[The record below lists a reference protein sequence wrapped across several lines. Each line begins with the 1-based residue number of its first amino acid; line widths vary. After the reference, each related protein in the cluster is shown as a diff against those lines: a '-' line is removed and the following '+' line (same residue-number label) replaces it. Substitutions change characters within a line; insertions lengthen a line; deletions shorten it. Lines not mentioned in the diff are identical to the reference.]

1 MIKKLFKA
9 LQRSRSG
16 FVDTI
21 RSLAGR
27 SPSAE
32 DIESLEEDLLQS
44 DMGYDV
50 VQDILNVIKKS
61 SGEDFIHHVRDL
73 LLDRLP
79 SNQNVNI
86 IEPPVAMLIMGVNGS
101 GKTTST
107 AKLASFYKQMGHSIT
122 LIAAD
127 TYRAAAVDQL
137 RKWSERVDCKLI
149 CNEETSEPVSVI
161 FDGLESARASKSDIA
176 IIDTSGRLHTNK
188 NLMMEL
194 EKMYRV
200 IEKRFT
206 DFQIQSLIAL
216 DATMG
221 QNSISQAREFQAD
234 RKLDGVVLT
243 KLDGTA
249 KGGIIFPLYAKLNIP
264 VKFVGLGEGLTDLE
278 VFDKVQY
285 VNGLLGL
292 ENKLNGK

>member
-21 RSLAGR
+21 RSFAGKN
-27 SPSAE
+27 PSAE
-32 DIESLEEDLLQS
+32 DMESLEEDLLQS

-50 VQDILNVIKKS
+50 VQDVLDVLKRS
-61 SGEDFIHHVRDL
+61 SGKEFIHDVREL
-73 LLDRLP
+73 LLHRLP
-79 SNQNVNI
+79 SNQDVTM
-86 IEPPVAMLIMGVNGS
+86 IEKPVAMLIMGVNGS
-101 GKTTST
+101 GKTTSA
-107 AKLASFYKQMGHSIT
+107 AKLASFYKQMGHSVT

-206 DFQIQSLIAL
+206 DFQIQSLITL

-221 QNSISQAREFQAD
+221 QNSISQAQEFQAD
-234 RKLDGVVLT
+234 RKLDGAVLT

-292 ENKLNGK
+292 ED

>member
-1 MIKKLFKA
+1 MIKKLFRA

-21 RSLAGR
+21 RSFAGR
-27 SPSAE
+27 SPSTE
-32 DIESLEEDLLQS
+32 DMESLEEDLLQS

-50 VQDILNVIKKS
+50 VQDILDVIKRS

-79 SNQNVNI
+79 SNQNVNM
-86 IEPPVAMLIMGVNGS
+86 IEPPVAMLVMGVNGS

-107 AKLASFYKQMGHSIT
+107 AKLASFYKQMGHSVT

-161 FDGLESARASKSDIA
+161 FDGLESAKASKSDIA

-206 DFQIQSLIAL
+206 DFQIQSLITL

-234 RKLDGVVLT
+234 RKLDGAVLT

-249 KGGIIFPLYAKLNIP
+249 KGGILFPLYAKLNIP
-264 VKFVGLGEGLTDLE
+264 C
-278 VFDKVQY
+278 
-285 VNGLLGL
+285 LLYTSPSPRDSR
-292 ENKLNGK
+292 

>member
-1 MIKKLFKA
+1 MIKKLFKV

-16 FVDTI
+16 FVETI
-21 RSLAGR
+21 RSFAGK

-32 DIESLEEDLLQS
+32 DMENLEENLLQS

-50 VQDILNVIKKS
+50 VQDVLDVLKRS
-61 SGEDFIHHVRDL
+61 SGKEFIHDVRDL
-73 LLDRLP
+73 LLHRLP
-79 SNQNVNI
+79 SNQDVTM
-86 IEPPVAMLIMGVNGS
+86 IEKPLAMLIMGVNGS

-107 AKLASFYKQMGHSIT
+107 AKLASFYKQMGHSVT

-137 RKWSERVDCKLI
+137 RRWSERVDCKLI

-176 IIDTSGRLHTNK
+176 IIDTAGRLHTSK

-194 EKMYRV
+194 EKMHRV
-200 IEKRFT
+200 IENRFT
-206 DFQIQSLIAL
+206 DFHIQSLITL

-234 RKLDGVVLT
+234 RKLDGAVLT

-292 ENKLNGK
+292 ED

>member
-1 MIKKLFKA
+1 
-9 LQRSRSG
+9 
-16 FVDTI
+16 
-21 RSLAGR
+21 
-27 SPSAE
+27 
-32 DIESLEEDLLQS
+32 
-44 DMGYDV
+44 
-50 VQDILNVIKKS
+50 
-61 SGEDFIHHVRDL
+61 
-73 LLDRLP
+73 
-79 SNQNVNI
+79 
-86 IEPPVAMLIMGVNGS
+86 MGVNGS

-107 AKLASFYKQMGHSIT
+107 AKLASFYKQMGHSVT

-161 FDGLESARASKSDIA
+161 FDGLESARASKSDLA

-200 IEKRFT
+200 IENRFT
-206 DFQIQSLIAL
+206 DFHIQSLITL

-221 QNSISQAREFQAD
+221 QNSISQAQEFQAD
-234 RKLDGVVLT
+234 RKLDGAVLT

-292 ENKLNGK
+292 ED

>member
-21 RSLAGR
+21 RSLAGK
-27 SPSAE
+27 SPSNE
-32 DIESLEEDLLQS
+32 ELENLEEDLLQS

-50 VQDILNVIKKS
+50 VQDVLDVLKRS
-61 SGEDFIHHVRDL
+61 SGKEFIHDVRDL
-73 LLDRLP
+73 LVDRLP
-79 SNQNVNI
+79 SNQNVTMI
-86 IEPPVAMLIMGVNGS
+86 KKSVAMLIMGVNGS

-107 AKLASFYKQMGHSIT
+107 AKLASFYKQMVHSIT

-161 FDGLESARASKSDIA
+161 FDGLESARASKSDVA

-200 IEKRFT
+200 IEN
-206 DFQIQSLIAL
+206 DSQIFISSHSLLWTRPWDKIL
-216 DATMG
+216 
-221 QNSISQAREFQAD
+221 
-234 RKLDGVVLT
+234 
-243 KLDGTA
+243 
-249 KGGIIFPLYAKLNIP
+249 FPR
-264 VKFVGLGEGLTDLE
+264 
-278 VFDKVQY
+278 
-285 VNGLLGL
+285 L
-292 ENKLNGK
+292 ENFRLIGNLMVRY

>member
-1 MIKKLFKA
+1 M
-9 LQRSRSG
+9 
-16 FVDTI
+16 
-21 RSLAGR
+21 
-27 SPSAE
+27 
-32 DIESLEEDLLQS
+32 ESLEEDLLQS

-50 VQDILNVIKKS
+50 VQDVLDVLKRS
-61 SGEDFIHHVRDL
+61 SGKEFIHDVRDL
-73 LLDRLP
+73 LVDRLP
-79 SNQNVNI
+79 SNQNVTM
-86 IEPPVAMLIMGVNGS
+86 IEKPVAMLIMGVNGS

-107 AKLASFYKQMGHSIT
+107 AKLASFYKQMGHSVT

-200 IEKRFT
+200 IENRFT
-206 DFQIQSLIAL
+206 DFHIQSLITL

-234 RKLDGVVLT
+234 RKLDGAVLT

-292 ENKLNGK
+292 ED

>member
-1 MIKKLFKA
+1 MIKKLFNA

-21 RSLAGR
+21 RSLTGK
-27 SPSAE
+27 SPSNE
-32 DIESLEEDLLQS
+32 ELENLEEDLLQS

-50 VQDILNVIKKS
+50 VQDVLDVLKRS
-61 SGEDFIHHVRDL
+61 SGKEFIHDVRNL
-73 LLDRLP
+73 LVDRLP
-79 SNQNVNI
+79 SNQNVNM
-86 IEPPVAMLIMGVNGS
+86 IEKPVAMLIMGVNGS

-137 RKWSERVDCKLI
+137 RRWSERVDCKLI
-149 CNEETSEPVSVI
+149 CNEEISEPVSVI
-161 FDGLESARASKSDIA
+161 FDGLESARASKSDLA
-176 IIDTSGRLHTNK
+176 IIDTAGRLHTSK

-200 IEKRFT
+200 IHNRFT
-206 DFQIQSLIAL
+206 DFQIQSLITL

-234 RKLDGVVLT
+234 RKLDGAVLT

-292 ENKLNGK
+292 ED

>member
-1 MIKKLFKA
+1 MLKKLFKA

-21 RSLAGR
+21 KSFAGK
-27 SPSAE
+27 SPSVE
-32 DIESLEEDLLQS
+32 ELETLEENLLQS

-50 VQDILNVIKKS
+50 VQDILDVLRRS
-61 SGEDFIHHVRDL
+61 SGENFIHHVRDL
-73 LLDRLP
+73 LVDRLP
-79 SNQNVNI
+79 PNQDVTM
-86 IEPPVAMLIMGVNGS
+86 IEKPVAMLIMGVNGS
-101 GKTTST
+101 GKTTSI
-107 AKLASFYKQMGHSIT
+107 AKLASFYKQMGHSVT

-161 FDGLESARASKSDIA
+161 FDGLESARASKSDLA
-176 IIDTSGRLHTNK
+176 IIDTAGRLHTSK

-200 IEKRFT
+200 IENRFI
-206 DFQIQSLIAL
+206 DFQIKSLITL

-221 QNSISQAREFQAD
+221 QNSISQAQEFQAD
-234 RKLDGVVLT
+234 RKIDGAVLT

-278 VFDKVQY
+278 VFDKVHY

-292 ENKLNGK
+292 ED